1 MEDSVRQATGQATTN
16 FKPNKAMKT
25 SKITILILAA
35 AVIVLAVALILQR
48 RTPAIQT
55 GSPIEVIMT
64 RSSVRSY
71 TDKPVAKESVET
83 LLRAAMAAPSAV
95 NKQPWA
101 FVVVDDRALLSSL
114 AEALPNT
121 KMAAEA
127 QLAIVVCGDMRK
139 TLEGEAALFWV
150 QDCSAAT
157 ENLLLAA
164 HAQGLGAVWT
174 GIYPNAARADAVRS
188 ILGLP
193 SYIVP
198 LNVIPVGYPA
208 SENTPKDKW
217 KPENIHTNGW
227 QAEAE

>member
-1 MEDSVRQATGQATTN
+1 M
-16 FKPNKAMKT
+16 KA
-25 SKITILILAA
+25 SKITILVLAA

-48 RTPAIQT
+48 RAPKEAAS
-55 GSPIEVIMT
+55 SPVEVIMT

-71 TDKPVAKESVET
+71 SDKPVGRESVET

-95 NKQPWA
+95 NKQPWV
-101 FVVVDDRALLSSL
+101 FVTVDDKALLSAL
-114 AEALPNT
+114 AEALPNA
-121 KMAAEA
+121 KMTAGA
-127 QLAIVVCGDMRK
+127 QLAVVVCGDMRK
-139 TLEGEAALFWV
+139 TLEGESAQYWI

-174 GIYPNAARADAVRS
+174 GVYPNSARIEAVRS

-217 KPENIHTNGW
+217 KPENIHSNGW

>member
-1 MEDSVRQATGQATTN
+1 MEAARRGHIHTEQQISNHSDM
-16 FKPNKAMKT
+16 KA
-25 SKITILILAA
+25 SRITILILAA

-48 RTPAIQT
+48 RTPEVQAE
-55 GSPIEVIMT
+55 SPIGVIMT
-64 RSSVRSY
+64 RTSVRSY
-71 TDKPVAKESVET
+71 ADRPVGKEAVET

-101 FVVVDDRALLSSL
+101 FVVVDDKALLSSL

-121 KMAAEA
+121 KMAAKA
-127 QLAIVVCGDMRK
+127 PLAIVVCGDMRK
-139 TLEGEAALFWV
+139 TLEGEAGLFWV

-174 GIYPNAARADAVRS
+174 GIYPNAGRADAVRS